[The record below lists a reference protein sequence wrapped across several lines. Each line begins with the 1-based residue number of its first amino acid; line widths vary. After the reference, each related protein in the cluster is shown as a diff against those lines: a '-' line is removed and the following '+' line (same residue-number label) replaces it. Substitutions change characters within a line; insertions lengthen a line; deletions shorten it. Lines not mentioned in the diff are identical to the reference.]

1 LAKSLYVVGCRKCG
15 KTLICLALA
24 IIFRDEGYRVGY
36 FKPVGQMAKICGER
50 LDYDVE
56 LMRKVLGL
64 KEPSSILSPVCIP
77 KLYMDAVDYAEARA
91 RIMET
96 YGEVSKDKDI
106 VLVDSAD
113 TPETLLTK
121 GCSVVDLAPMFGSKV
136 FVTWRYTD
144 DSSIDSLALHYKF
157 FESSGLDVVGSTL
170 GFIPPTNIERVRR
183 VASEA
188 LGAYGVK
195 VLGFIPMV
203 PELFSP
209 TVKEVAETLGA
220 SVLVC
225 EDNVDKVVETFLVG
239 AMSAES
245 ALRWFR
251 RSRRK
256 AVVTGGDRTD
266 LMMAALETDTSCLI
280 LTGGLHPDISVL
292 TKAEERGVPVLVV
305 PSDTYT
311 TIMKL
316 RTVGMTISPENR
328 RRIEL
333 LVNLIRRN
341 LDWETILRELLPE
354 RDNA

>member
-1 LAKSLYVVGCRKCG
+1 LAKSLYVVGCRRCG
-15 KTLICLALA
+15 KTLMCLALA
-24 IIFRDEGYRVGY
+24 AIFKDEGYSVGY
-36 FKPVGQMAKICGER
+36 FKPVGQMEKICDGR

-56 LMRKVLGL
+56 LMREVLGL

-77 KLYMDAVDYAEARA
+77 RLYIDAMDYAEARA
-91 RIMET
+91 RIMEA
-96 YGEVSKDKDI
+96 YGEVSRDKDI

-113 TPETLLTK
+113 TPETLLTRRC
-121 GCSVVDLAPMFGSKV
+121 GVVDLASMFGSKV
-136 FVTWRYTD
+136 FITWQYTD
-144 DSSIDSLALHYKF
+144 DFSIDSLALHYRF
-157 FESSGLDVVGSTL
+157 FESSGLDVVGSAL
-170 GFIPPTNIERVRR
+170 GFIPLTVIERVRR
-183 VASEA
+183 VASEV

-209 TVKEVAETLGA
+209 TVKEIAEALGA
-220 SVLVC
+220 SILAC

-266 LMMAALETDTSCLI
+266 LIMAALETDTSCLI

-311 TIMKL
+311 TTMKL
-316 RTVGMTISPENR
+316 RTVGMRISPENR

-333 LVNLIRRN
+333 LVNLVRRN
-341 LDWETILRELLPE
+341 LDWETILHELLPE
-354 RDNA
+354 RGNA

>member
-1 LAKSLYVVGCRKCG
+1 LVKSLYVVGCRRCG

-24 IIFRDEGYRVGY
+24 AIFRDEGYRVGY
-36 FKPVGQMAKICGER
+36 FKPVGQMEKICGGR

-56 LMRKVLGL
+56 FMREVLGL
-64 KEPSSILSPVCIP
+64 KEPPSTLSPVCIP
-77 KLYMDAVDYAEARA
+77 RLYMDAMDYAEARE
-91 RIMET
+91 RIMEA
-96 YGEVSKDKDI
+96 YREVSRDKDI

-113 TPETLLTK
+113 TPETLLTR
-121 GCSVVDLAPMFGSKV
+121 GCGVVDLAPMFGSKV
-136 FVTWRYTD
+136 FITWRYTD
-144 DSSIDSLALHYKF
+144 DSSIDSLALHYRF

-170 GFIPPTNIERVRR
+170 GFIPPTVIERVRR
-183 VASEA
+183 VASEV
-188 LGAYGVK
+188 LRAYGVK

-209 TVKEVAETLGA
+209 TVKEVAEALGA
-220 SVLVC
+220 SVLAC
-225 EDNVDKVVETFLVG
+225 EDNVDRVVETFLVG

-316 RTVGMTISPENR
+316 RTVGMRVSPENR

-333 LVNLIRRN
+333 LVNLVRRN
-341 LDWETILRELLPE
+341 VDWRAVLGELIQG
-354 RDNA
+354 